1 MSRQPTLSP
10 LHPACGYRCDTCRDT
25 IVYVQTEVRTL
36 YYMAV
41 EETEPKEIYRAHMEY
56 LAYPNDMRMSEIPEK
71 ICCTCGEKL
80 MVDMLPAEQASEL
93 IRACYKIDIANEHLC
108 RWDQTG
114 LHLNQVIASSHF
126 SELNSWWRTDLPCL
140 RAALN
145 TAWRAG
151 ISGISMIILSNMFE
165 KCVLEELLAADDT
178 EDDEP
183 ADLVIPSIMIPK
195 KYTYYRN
202 ERVEP
207 LSADYW
213 DGLSEQT
220 VREICEGSYYDWD
233 VVDQAWF
240 QEHKHLIA

>member
-10 LHPACGYRCDTCRDT
+10 LHPACGYRCDTCLDP

-71 ICCTCGEKL
+71 ICCTCGQKL
-80 MVDMLPAEQASEL
+80 VVDMLPPDLASQL
-93 IRACYKIDIANEHLC
+93 ISACRKTDAINEHLAH
-108 RWDQTG
+108 WAQMG
-114 LHLNQVIASSHF
+114 MNLNQAIAASLF
-126 SELNSWWRTDLPCL
+126 AELKSWWRTDLPCL

-151 ISGISMIILSNMFE
+151 ISGISMIILSNMLE
-165 KCVLEELLAADDT
+165 NCILQELEE
-178 EDDEP
+178 EEEEEVEV
-183 ADLVIPSIMIPK
+183 VIPPIKIPTK
-195 KYTYYRN
+195 CTYYYVQK
-202 ERVEP
+202 ETP
-207 LSADYW
+207 TSSDFW

-220 VREICEGSYYDWD
+220 VRELCEGSYYDWD